1 MDELDLL
8 KQDWKKQDAN
18 LPNIKAKEIY
28 PLLLKRSSSIVKWIF
43 FISVAE
49 LALGVVL
56 NLLLADHEFWQEV
69 ENIHLKNTTIVM
81 YGLGYAIS
89 IFFIILFYKR
99 YKAINVTDSASTLM
113 KNILKT
119 RKVVKYYIIYVLASS
134 GIVSFVV
141 FIFSLL
147 YAEEFSEIRSNI
159 DWAKAIAIG
168 LVTTIIFLLVLWGIY
183 TLIYGLLL
191 RKLRA
196 NYKEIKRLEI

>member
-56 NLLLADHEFWQEV
+56 NILLADHEFWQQV

-168 LVTTIIFLLVLWGIY
+168 LVTTLIFLLVLWGIY

>member
-1 MDELDLL
+1 MDELELL

-43 FISVAE
+43 FISMAE
-49 LALGVVL
+49 LALGIFL
-56 NLLLADHEFWQEV
+56 NIFLADQEFWEQV
-69 ENIHLKNTTIVM
+69 ENIHLKTTTIIA
-81 YGLGYAIS
+81 YTLSYAIS

-99 YKAINVTDSASTLM
+99 YRAINVTDNASTLM

-134 GIVSFVV
+134 GILCFLV
-141 FIFSLL
+141 FIFTLL
-147 YAEEFSEIRSNI
+147 YAEQFSGIRNDI
-159 DWAKAIAIG
+159 NWFKAIAIG
-168 LVTTIIFLLVLWGIY
+168 FIATIVFLLVLWGIY

-191 RKLRA
+191 RKLKA

>member
-56 NLLLADHEFWQEV
+56 NILLADHEFWQQV

-147 YAEEFSEIRSNI
+147 YAEEFSGIRSNI

>member
-56 NLLLADHEFWQEV
+56 NLLLADHEFWQQV

>member
-56 NLLLADHEFWQEV
+56 NLLLADHEFWQQV

-141 FIFSLL
+141 FIFTLL
-147 YAEEFSEIRSNI
+147 YAEQFSGIRNDI
-159 DWAKAIAIG
+159 NWFKAIAIAFVIT
-168 LVTTIIFLLVLWGIY
+168 LIILIIIWGIY

-191 RKLRA
+191 RKLKA

>member
-49 LALGVVL
+49 LALGIVL

-168 LVTTIIFLLVLWGIY
+168 LVTTLIFLLVLWGIY

>member
-56 NLLLADHEFWQEV
+56 NLLLADHEFWQQV

-147 YAEEFSEIRSNI
+147 YAEEFSGIRSNI

-168 LVTTIIFLLVLWGIY
+168 FVTTIIFLLVLWGIY

>member
-56 NLLLADHEFWQEV
+56 NLLLADHEFWQQV

-119 RKVVKYYIIYVLASS
+119 RKVVKYYIIYVLAS
-134 GIVSFVV
+134 
-141 FIFSLL
+141 
-147 YAEEFSEIRSNI
+147 
-159 DWAKAIAIG
+159 
-168 LVTTIIFLLVLWGIY
+168 
-183 TLIYGLLL
+183 
-191 RKLRA
+191 
-196 NYKEIKRLEI
+196 

>member
-49 LALGVVL
+49 LALGIVL